1 MLSIIIPCLNE
12 VKQIPALLSCLN
24 QQHCSLHFE
33 VLLVDGGSH
42 DGTLL
47 MANKLKH
54 QLSYNLRLL
63 SSRPSRAIQMNYGAH
78 QAKGSDLLFLHS
90 DSLLSA
96 PDSLQQAAQHM
107 TRKRPK
113 NENIAGH
120 FALRFKRD
128 HTNNPVAY
136 YFYEAKTHLNKQD
149 TINGDQGFWL
159 NKAFFNQLGGFDES
173 LAFMEDAR
181 LAGKIFKQGAW
192 TTLPALLQTSARR
205 FETEGLRQRQV
216 LNALLCA
223 FNHIGM
229 TNYFNQAGSAY
240 CSQVHTKQL
249 DLYPFFKLAHDV
261 SFEYGFITA
270 LTRWYG
276 TGKYVASNAW
286 QLAFA
291 LDCRKNQSMG
301 LPPGEGELLNW
312 RIYKKTARYVVE
324 SWFGYGVT
332 AILTFLWFY
341 VSLGLQMLSKN
352 T

>member
-12 VKQIPALLSCLN
+12 AEQIPKLLHCLN
-24 QQHCSLHFE
+24 QQHCFLPIE

-42 DGTLL
+42 DDTLF

-54 QLSYNLRLL
+54 QLNYDLKLL
-63 SSRPSRAIQMNYGAH
+63 SSRPGRAIQMNYGAH
-78 QAKGSDLLFLHS
+78 QAKGADLLFLHS
-90 DSLLSA
+90 DSILLTT
-96 PDSLQQAAQHM
+96 DSLQKAAEHM
-107 TRKRPK
+107 RKKRQQ

-128 HTNNPVAY
+128 HAANAAAY

-159 NKAFFNQLGGFDES
+159 SQSFFKKLNGFDES

-181 LAGKIFKQGAW
+181 LAGKIFNQGEW

-205 FETEGLRQRQV
+205 FETEGLKQRQI

-229 TNYFNQAGSAY
+229 TNYFHQAGNAY
-240 CSQVHTKQL
+240 RSQLHTKQL
-249 DLYPFFKLAHDV
+249 DLNPFFKLAHQV

-270 LTRWYG
+270 LTRWYR
-276 TGKYVASNAW
+276 TGEYVASNAW

-291 LDCRKNQSMG
+291 LDCRKNQAMG
-301 LPPGEGELLNW
+301 FPPGEGKVSTW
-312 RIYKKTARYVVE
+312 RTYTKTARYVVE
-324 SWFGYGVT
+324 SRFGYSVT
-332 AILTFLWFY
+332 AILTCLWFY
-341 VSLGLQMLSKN
+341 AALGLQSFRKA
-352 T
+352 

>member
-12 VKQIPALLSCLN
+12 AERIPKLLYCLN
-24 QQHCSLHFE
+24 QQYCSLHFE

-42 DGTLL
+42 DGSLI

-54 QLSYNLRLL
+54 QLNYNLRLL

-90 DSLLSA
+90 DSILLA
-96 PDSLQQAAQHM
+96 ADGLQKATEHM
-107 TRKRPK
+107 TQKRQQ

-120 FALRFKRD
+120 FALRFKRG
-128 HTNNPVAY
+128 HATNPVAY

-159 NKAFFNQLGGFDES
+159 SKSFFNQLNGFDES

-181 LAGKIFKQGAW
+181 LAGKIFKQGQW

-205 FETEGLRQRQV
+205 FETEGLKQRQI

-240 CSQVHTKQL
+240 CSQLHTKQL
-249 DLYPFFKLAHDV
+249 DLHPFFKLAHEV
-261 SFEYGFITA
+261 SFEHGFITA
-270 LTRWYG
+270 LTRWYR

-286 QLAFA
+286 QLAFS
-291 LDCRKNQSMG
+291 LDCRKNQKIG
-301 LPPGEGELLNW
+301 LPPGEGELSTW
-312 RIYKKTARYVVE
+312 RIYTKTARYVVE
-324 SWFGYGVT
+324 SRFGYGVT

-341 VSLGLQMLSKN
+341 TALSLQSFSRN
-352 T
+352 N

>member
-12 VKQIPALLSCLN
+12 AEHIPKLLHCLN
-24 QQHCSLHFE
+24 QQHCFLRFE
-33 VLLVDGGSH
+33 VLLVDGGSR
-42 DGTLL
+42 DETLL
-47 MANKLKH
+47 MASKLKH
-54 QLSYNLRLL
+54 QLNYDLRLL
-63 SSRPSRAIQMNYGAH
+63 SSRPGRATQMNYGAH
-78 QAKGSDLLFLHS
+78 QAKGADLLFLHS
-90 DSLLSA
+90 DSILLAS
-96 PDSLQQAAQHM
+96 DSLQKAAKHM
-107 TRKRPK
+107 QQKRKQNK
-113 NENIAGH
+113 NIAGH

-128 HTNNPVAY
+128 HATNAVAY

-159 NKAFFNQLGGFDES
+159 SKHFLNQLHGFDES

-181 LAGKIFKQGAW
+181 LAEKVFKQGEW

-205 FETEGLRQRQV
+205 FETEGLKQRQV

-223 FNHIGM
+223 FNYIGM

-240 CSQVHTKQL
+240 CSQLHTKQL
-249 DLYPFFKLAHDV
+249 DLHPFFKLAHQV

-270 LTRWYG
+270 LTRWYR

-291 LDCRKNQSMG
+291 LDCRKNQAMG
-301 LPPGEGELLNW
+301 LPPGEGELSNW

-324 SWFGYGVT
+324 SRFGYGVT

-341 VSLGLQMLSKN
+341 SVLSLQWLRN
-352 T
+352 RN